1 MEENNTQPAGKK
13 VLSGI
18 VWSYAERFSAQIV
31 SLIVSVV
38 LARILDPEHY
48 GVLAI
53 VTVFTAIGDAL
64 VVGGFGNALV
74 QKKNADNT
82 DFNSICWVS
91 MGLALCLYGVLY
103 VCAPLISAF
112 YEMEQLT
119 AITRILGI
127 RLLFAAF
134 NSIQQAYVQKK
145 MIFKKY
151 FFASLSGAVI
161 SAVIGVVMALAGS
174 GVWALVAQNLSLT
187 VISTVVLF
195 LIIDW
200 KPGLH
205 CSWESIRSMW
215 DYGVKMLLSTLT
227 YTVKDNIRSLVVGK
241 YFTTQDLAFYN
252 QGKKYPALL
261 VTDIVESIGKVLF
274 PVLSDQQDNQQENKR
289 IMRFSVQMS
298 SFILLPLIL
307 GLLAVSDT
315 FILFLL
321 TDKWAE
327 AAPFMRILCLVYI
340 TRPMS
345 TVFQKALLAIGKSN
359 VNLVHEV
366 ATSVLT
372 LALIVLAVILK
383 DVQMIAWSY
392 VFVAI
397 AGTLFFAFF
406 ISKYY
411 GYTVAQIF
419 ADYVPALLLSGAM
432 CACVYGVSFV
442 QANVAVKLVLQVVA
456 GMAVYVLGAKLFKMK
471 AMAQAEKFILG
482 ALRKKHR

>member
-1 MEENNTQPAGKK
+1 MEENNKQPAGKK

-18 VWSYAERFSAQIV
+18 AWSYAERFSAQIV

-48 GVLAI
+48 GILAL
-53 VTVFTAIGDAL
+53 VTVFTTIGDAL
-64 VVGGFGNALV
+64 VIGGFGNALV
-74 QKKNADNT
+74 QKKGADNT

-91 MGLALCLYGVLY
+91 MGLALCLYGILY
-103 VCAPLISAF
+103 ICAPMIAAF

-119 AITRILGI
+119 AVTRVLGI
-127 RLLFAAF
+127 RLLFSAF

-161 SAVIGVVMALAGS
+161 SAVIGVVMALSGS

-187 VISTVVLF
+187 IVSTAVLF
-195 LIIDW
+195 FIIDW
-200 KPGLH
+200 KPGLR

-227 YTVKDNIRSLVVGK
+227 YTIKDNIRSLVVGK
-241 YFTTQDLAFYN
+241 YFTAQDLAFYN

-274 PVLSDQQDNQQENKR
+274 PVMSDRQDDQQENKK

-359 VNLVHEV
+359 VNLIHEV

-372 LALIVLAVILK
+372 LLLIVLAVVCK
-383 DVQMIAWSY
+383 NVQMIAWSY
-392 VFVAI
+392 VLVALV
-397 AGTLFFAFF
+397 GTMFFAVF

-411 GYTVAQIF
+411 GYTFGQILS
-419 ADYVPALLLSGAM
+419 DYVPALLLSGAM
-432 CACVYGVSFV
+432 CACVYGVGFLQV
-442 QANVAVKLVLQVVA
+442 NLAVKLLLQIII
-456 GMAVYVLGAKLFKMK
+456 GMAVYVLGAKLFKMQ
-471 AMAQAEKFILG
+471 AMAYAETFLLNV
-482 ALRKKHR
+482 LRKKRR